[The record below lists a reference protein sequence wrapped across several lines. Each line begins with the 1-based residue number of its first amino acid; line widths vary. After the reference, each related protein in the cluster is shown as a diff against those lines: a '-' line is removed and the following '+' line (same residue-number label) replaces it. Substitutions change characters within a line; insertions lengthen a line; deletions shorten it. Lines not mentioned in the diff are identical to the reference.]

1 MGPIARRRLGRMVDV
16 YDSLEAFTTLE
27 EAWEALETPARSPFL
42 THAWIRAWWSAFP
55 EAAPVVLTLK
65 GDDGELRAAASLMP
79 SRRTL
84 RGATN
89 AYTEHWD
96 VIAADPTAR
105 TTLWREI
112 AARRSATILLSG
124 VPAGSAS
131 VPVAVD
137 VLRSAGYRV
146 AVSVEQRSPIL
157 ALPETWDD
165 LLAAVSR
172 NLRSQV
178 RRYTKRLAHEGTL
191 VFRTTTEE
199 RLEQDLRSF
208 LVVEGS
214 GWKGAAGTAIRSDPC
229 AIRLY
234 TEFARGAAR
243 RGSLRLQVLELDG
256 APIAVDYTCVVGDSA
271 FLLKTGF
278 DERYARVS
286 PGLVLRA
293 HALQAAIGERLR
305 FYDFL
310 GGPDRYKVQWTAEL
324 RERLLIR
331 AYGGIT
337 GPPTFLYRHR
347 LRPAGRRLVLVG
359 RRALDRSRSVSA
371 PRGRY
376 RDQEATS

>member
-1 MGPIARRRLGRMVDV
+1 
-16 YDSLEAFTTLE
+16 
-27 EAWEALETPARSPFL
+27 
-42 THAWIRAWWSAFP
+42 
-55 EAAPVVLTLK
+55 
-65 GDDGELRAAASLMP
+65 MP
-79 SRRTL
+79 SLRTL

-96 VIAADPTAR
+96 VVAADPAAR

-112 AARRSATILLSG
+112 AALHTATISLSG

-131 VPVAVD
+131 LPVAVD

-157 ALPETWDD
+157 ALPENWDD
-165 LLAAVSR
+165 LLATVSR
-172 NLRSQV
+172 NLRSIV
-178 RRYTKRLAHEGTL
+178 RRYTKRLAREGTL
-191 VFRTTTEE
+191 VFRTSTDE

-214 GWKGAAGTAIRSDPC
+214 GWKGAAGSAIRSDPR
-229 AIRLY
+229 ATTLY
-234 TEFARGAAR
+234 TEFARAAAR

-256 APIAVDYTCVVGDSA
+256 APIAVDYTCVVGDCA

-278 DERYARVS
+278 DERYARLS
-286 PGLVLRA
+286 PGLVLRS
-293 HALQAAIGERLR
+293 HALQSAIGERLR
-305 FYDFL
+305 HYDFL

-337 GPPTFLYRHR
+337 GPPMFLYRHR
-347 LRPAGRRLVLVG
+347 LRPAGRRLVLLG
-359 RRALDRSRSVSA
+359 RRALDRSRSLGA
-371 PRGRY
+371 PRGRGA
-376 RDQEATS
+376 DQETTS